1 MVELGIKRT
10 RSDNMKTFRFYVG
23 TKAGE
28 CAKNTQYEGLTFS
41 KKQVV
46 EAIEN
51 TRIAYNSVWVS
62 LPKIEGYSLY
72 SIDGYWQ
79 GVQETSYV
87 LEIMIDSMDY
97 EALASGLKESL
108 HQDSVMVTV
117 QDLEVKFL

>member
-1 MVELGIKRT
+1 MRV
-10 RSDNMKTFRFYVG
+10 FRFYVG

-28 CAKNTQYEGLTFS
+28 CAKNTQWEGRTFS
-41 KKQVV
+41 KAEVV
-46 EAIEN
+46 EAIEH
-51 TRIAYNSVWVS
+51 TRTAYNSVWVS

-97 EALASGLKESL
+97 KTFANAIRDEL

-117 QDLEVKFL
+117 QELKVEFL